1 MIEISKETIE
11 KTMEAL
17 RKNQMTPY
25 FCRTKEEAKAK
36 VQELMQEG
44 DIVTHGGS
52 VTLKQC
58 GIPELLKSGKYQ
70 YLDRSQEGLSREQVE
85 EIYRKAFFAD
95 VYLTSSNAI
104 TESGTLFNVD
114 GNCNRIAA
122 ITFGPKSVIVVAG
135 VNKIVKDLDE
145 AFDRLRTDAAPKNTQ
160 RLGCNTYCAKTG
172 KCVSMNMENAEIG
185 DGCKSEQRICCSY
198 TVSSFQRVKGRIK
211 VILVGEELG
220 Y

>member
-17 RKNQMTPY
+17 RKNRMTPY
-25 FCRTKEEAKAK
+25 FCQTKEEAKAK

-185 DGCKSEQRICCSY
+185 HGCKSEQRICCSY